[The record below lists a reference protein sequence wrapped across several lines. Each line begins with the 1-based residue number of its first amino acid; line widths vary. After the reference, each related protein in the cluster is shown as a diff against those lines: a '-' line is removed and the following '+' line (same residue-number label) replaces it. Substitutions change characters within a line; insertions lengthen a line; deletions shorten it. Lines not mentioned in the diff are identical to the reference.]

1 MFSRIVQGF
10 VLLVSI
16 GFVIYQIVL
25 PVYAFMPTMR
35 ERAVHLALALIL
47 IFLGGDE
54 KRSRIRWVMDIIL
67 TSLGVGF
74 CLYVFVHYHSIIE
87 QYGAAS
93 GPLQVWMGLLLVII
107 VLETARRMVRPALP
121 IIALAFL
128 LYAVF
133 GHLIPGQFGHPE
145 YSLATLG
152 SMFYLTT
159 GGIWGQLLGVSANI
173 IAIFVFLGAFIV
185 HTGGGAGFMKI
196 SVRLAGRYTGGPAK
210 VATISSALFG
220 SVSGS
225 ASANVASTGAF
236 TIPMMK
242 RLGYRPALAAA
253 VEAVAS
259 TGGQIMPPVMGAGA
273 FIMAE
278 LIGTPYLKIA
288 LSAVLPAVLY
298 FFAVGMG
305 IHFYACREGYR
316 EISAKEIP
324 PWGETIRVSG
334 FFLVPFSVL
343 AYWLFAGY
351 TPQYAAFWAVMST
364 FPLAFL
370 NENWGLDTRRAL
382 GKFKNA
388 VQRGARQAALIA
400 SICASAQVIIAIIA
414 FTGLGVKVSSNI
426 LAFSGNSLF
435 FALLLTGMTSIILG
449 MEVPTTAA
457 YIVAVVVGGPVLI
470 ELGVPPLAA
479 HLFVF
484 YLAILS
490 AVTPPVCGAVFIA
503 AGMAEADWVET
514 AKFGLRLSFA
524 AFLLPFLFAYEPSLV
539 LIGSPFGV
547 MVSGVRAALALVL
560 LSAGFMGYLN
570 SALGVASRLAVIA
583 AGVMILVP
591 DVWTTLVGVMM
602 GACIWFA
609 SRRMAREGG
618 EISGDEAQRVHEE

>member
-1 MFSRIVQGF
+1 MVQRLVF
-10 VLLVSI
+10 AVSI
-16 GFVIYQIVL
+16 VFVIYQIIL
-25 PVYAFMPTMR
+25 PVYAFMPNMR
-35 ERAVHLALALIL
+35 ERAIHLALALIL
-47 IFLGGDE
+47 IFLGDTK
-54 KRSRIRWVMDIIL
+54 KRSRIRWAVDIVL

-74 CLYVFVHYHSIIE
+74 CLYVFFHYSTIIE

-93 GPLQVWMGLLLVII
+93 GPMQIWMGLLLVFII
-107 VLETARRMVRPALP
+107 LEAARRMVRPALP
-121 IIALAFL
+121 IIAFLFL
-128 LYAVF
+128 LYAIF
-133 GHLIPGQFGHPE
+133 GHLVPGQFGHPE
-145 YSLATLG
+145 YSLRTLG

-185 HTGGGAGFMKI
+185 HTGGGTGFMKI

-242 RLGYRPALAAA
+242 RLGYKPALAAA

-259 TGGQIMPPVMGAGA
+259 TGGQIMPPIMGAGA

-278 LIGTPYLKIA
+278 LIQTPYLKIA
-288 LSAVLPAVLY
+288 LSAALPAILY

-305 IHFYACREGYR
+305 IHFYAQREGFR
-316 EISAKEIP
+316 GISAGEIP
-324 PWGETIRVSG
+324 TWAETIKVSG
-334 FFLVPFSVL
+334 FFLIPFSIL
-343 AYWLFAGY
+343 AYWLFMGY
-351 TPQYAAFWAVMST
+351 TPQYAAFWATLST
-364 FPLAFL
+364 FPVAFL
-370 NENWGLDTRRAL
+370 NENWCLDIPHAL
-382 GKFKNA
+382 SKFKNA
-388 VQRGARQAALIA
+388 VQQGARQAALIA

-435 FALLLTGMTSIILG
+435 LALILTGMTSIILG

-490 AVTPPVCGAVFIA
+490 AVTPPVCGAIFIA

-514 AKFGLRLSFA
+514 AKFGLKLSFA
-524 AFLLPFLFAYEPSLV
+524 AFLLPFLFAYDPSLV
-539 LIGSPFGV
+539 LIGSPLAVIMSVG
-547 MVSGVRAALALVL
+547 RAALALVFI
-560 LSAGFMGYLN
+560 SAGFMGYLK
-570 SALGVASRLAVIA
+570 SVLGMASRLALIG
-583 AGVMILVP
+583 AGIMILAP
-591 DVWTTLVGVMM
+591 ALWTDIGGILM
-602 GACIWFA
+602 GFSIWYL
-609 SRRMAREGG
+609 SRRKGKGG
-618 EISGDEAQRVHEE
+618 VPHS